1 MRTVRVPTLDD
12 VVAAGDII
20 ERHLAST
27 PIVHSGAL
35 GAGVVLKVETV
46 QPTGSFKVRGALVA
60 VHHAT
65 AADAGVRV
73 VTASAGNHGLGV
85 AFAATAYEASATVVV
100 PGNASA
106 AKRAALARYDIEL
119 VATGSS
125 YDEAEAHALR
135 LGEEGAVF
143 VSPYNDPDTI
153 AGQGTIV
160 RELVA
165 QVPDLRTIVVPVGG
179 GGLISG
185 VGLAASALDG
195 VRVVGVEAA
204 ASPAMASA
212 LRDGS
217 PITVA
222 PTLADGL
229 AGNLEE
235 GSVTVELCRR
245 HVDDIVNVT
254 EAEIIEGMRFL
265 FAHHG
270 LVVEGSGAVGV
281 AALLH
286 GRIPGTD
293 GATAVLLTG
302 RNIGP
307 EQFARVLTG

>member
-12 VVAAGDII
+12 VGAGGGIL

-65 AADAGVRV
+65 AADAGVRF

-85 AFAATAYEASATVVV
+85 AFAATTYEASATVVV
-100 PGNASA
+100 PENASA

-119 VATGSS
+119 VAVGSS

-165 QVPDLRTIVVPVGG
+165 QVPDVRTVVVPVGG

-212 LRDGS
+212 L
-217 PITVA
+217 
-222 PTLADGL
+222 
-229 AGNLEE
+229 
-235 GSVTVELCRR
+235 
-245 HVDDIVNVT
+245 
-254 EAEIIEGMRFL
+254 
-265 FAHHG
+265 
-270 LVVEGSGAVGV
+270 
-281 AALLH
+281 
-286 GRIPGTD
+286 
-293 GATAVLLTG
+293 
-302 RNIGP
+302 
-307 EQFARVLTG
+307 